1 MIIYSSNDIYY
12 KKQIRK
18 MQLMVVSLLIG
29 YFNKISS
36 QKTKLKIIFRQ
47 IFLLVLYFTNH

>member
-12 KKQIRK
+12 KKQLRK

-29 YFNKISS
+29 YFNKISN
-36 QKTKLKIIFRQ
+36 QQTKSKIIFKQ
-47 IFLLVLYFTNH
+47 FFFISIIFY